1 MAGPTLQVQAPS
13 RAPREGGISSVA
25 EFRENDRIAL
35 AEDVVFQSDGCD
47 FPQTEEVRC
56 YATETPDAKTAT
68 GVDIVDAIDVP
79 FTLYAASQCFAGPDA
94 DYAERARRTL
104 DEGRD
109 QEVEERLGAW
119 AAGGTALSAGTT
131 AKEAVARVDQGIDA
145 GYRGRGIILMSR
157 FDADLAGLEYKNG
170 EPLRTKTGTPVV
182 ASGRIAPGTVYGL
195 GAVAVDHTSV
205 LERDVI
211 KPDTNTHWA
220 LAEQALAI
228 VVDCAFRVKSAITP
242 A

>member
-1 MAGPTLQVQAPS
+1 MAGPTLQVDAPT
-13 RAPREGGISSVA
+13 RAPREGGISTVA
-25 EFRENDRIAL
+25 EFRVNERIAN

-47 FPQTEEVRC
+47 FPNTEENRC
-56 YATETPDAKTAT
+56 YAAEVPDAKTAA
-68 GVDIVDAIDVP
+68 GVDIVDAIEAP
-79 FTLYAASQCFAGPDA
+79 FTLYAASQCFAGPQA
-94 DYAERARRTL
+94 DYAERARRAL

-119 AAGGTALSAGTT
+119 AAGGTALTAGTN
-131 AKEAVARVDQGIDA
+131 AREALARVDQAIDA
-145 GYRGRGIILMSR
+145 GYRGRGVILMSR
-157 FDADLAGLEYKNG
+157 YDADLAGVEYKAG
-170 EPLRTKTGTPVV
+170 EALSTKTGTPIV
-182 ASGRIAPGTVYGL
+182 ASGRVAPGTVYGL
-195 GAVAVDHTSV
+195 GAVAVDHTSI
-205 LERDVI
+205 LERDVV